1 MKKVIVVMLMLVG
14 FATFAQEEKQA
25 GKRAEMEKMTPEQK
39 SQLRLKKLTIELGL
53 NDSQQKEIGKIIT
66 EQNAKRNQMTAERKA
81 NKEKGIK
88 PTADERFARE
98 NKRLDDEKIMK
109 DRMQKILTADQMKKW
124 EDMKSKGRE
133 RMKDRMKK
141 KSESQDKKE

>member
-1 MKKVIVVMLMLVG
+1 MKKVIVAVLLFVG
-14 FATFAQEEKQA
+14 FATFAQEEKQVP
-25 GKRAEMEKMTPEQK
+25 KRAEMEKMSPEQR
-39 SQLRLKKLTIELGL
+39 SELRLKKLVIELGL

-66 EQNAKRNQMTAERKA
+66 EQNAKRDQMITERKA
-81 NKEKGIK
+81 NKEKGTK
-88 PTADERFARE
+88 PTSDERFARE

-124 EDMKSKGRE
+124 EDMKSKGKE

-141 KSESQDKKE
+141 KSESEDKKE